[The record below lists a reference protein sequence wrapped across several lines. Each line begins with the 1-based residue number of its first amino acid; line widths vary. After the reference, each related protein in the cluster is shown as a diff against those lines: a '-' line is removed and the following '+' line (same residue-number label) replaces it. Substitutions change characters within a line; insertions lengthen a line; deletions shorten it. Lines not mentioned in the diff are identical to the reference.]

1 MSPSG
6 LHTSRSDEEALRP
19 SGGNSA
25 SLKAMIL
32 IFHGMDPL
40 VNRLAFYGFMLQ
52 AALDKKKKKKL
63 QSAAASEVSLE
74 VTVFAQKGWRCP
86 LQLNRAT
93 LFYFNLL

>member
-25 SLKAMIL
+25 SLLLWKLWKAMIL

-40 VNRLAFYGFMLQ
+40 VNRLAFYGFVLQ
-52 AALDKKKKKKL
+52 AALEKKKKRL
-63 QSAAASEVSLE
+63 QSAAASEIS
-74 VTVFAQKGWRCP
+74 
-86 LQLNRAT
+86 
-93 LFYFNLL
+93 